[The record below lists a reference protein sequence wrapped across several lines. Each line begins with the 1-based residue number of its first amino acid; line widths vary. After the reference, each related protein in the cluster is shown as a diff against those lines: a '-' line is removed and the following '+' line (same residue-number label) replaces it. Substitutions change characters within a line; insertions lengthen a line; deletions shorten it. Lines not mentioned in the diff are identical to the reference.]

1 MAFVR
6 NAANAVFW
14 VVMVQAVIG
23 LGKLYGFAGLLA
35 VILFA
40 YQVFALI
47 CAEEFCNGCTPPG
60 ASRACSSRAWAADG
74 AQGP

>member
-23 LGKLYGFAGLLA
+23 LGKFEAPKG
-35 VILFA
+35 
-40 YQVFALI
+40 
-47 CAEEFCNGCTPPG
+47 E
-60 ASRACSSRAWAADG
+60 
-74 AQGP
+74 AQ